1 MAASMNRASINQL
14 RPLGSMSDKA
24 VLKRAAA
31 KKAAAKASSTK
42 LKDQLKPLDESK
54 IKGTQKNNKPVKGSV
69 AKTFD
74 INKLIPQMTAQD
86 KAMLKILQQ
95 KYGKNVYKG

>member
-1 MAASMNRASINQL
+1 M
-14 RPLGSMSDKA
+14 
-24 VLKRAAA
+24 AAA
-31 KKAAAKASSTK
+31 KKAAAK
-42 LKDQLKPLDESK
+42 
-54 IKGTQKNNKPVKGSV
+54 GSV

-74 INKLIPQMTAQD
+74 VNKLIPKMTVQD